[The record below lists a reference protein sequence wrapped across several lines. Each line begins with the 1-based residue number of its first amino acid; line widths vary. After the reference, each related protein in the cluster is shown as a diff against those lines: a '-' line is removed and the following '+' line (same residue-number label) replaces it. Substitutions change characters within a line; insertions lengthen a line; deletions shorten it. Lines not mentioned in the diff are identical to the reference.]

1 MREVRPTIKVL
12 KTLPRETFGDT
23 TVLDL
28 IANSAFERLELFG
41 LDHPLL
47 DDARKRFEHG
57 MPDRHVAA
65 SKAFGA
71 PVFEVRD
78 RTGAAWRGAVI
89 LDEQGDPWL
98 VWAGQHNH
106 FHNQVATLAFDSLLP
121 SPAEYKIRARE
132 EVSARALAW
141 KSDVLGRFVSALQE
155 CVRSG
160 GEHTV
165 TMPGISEGTR
175 VSFTVTAEHDE
186 PASDA
191 HEAQHRDSLL
201 TVTLRLGQSAS
212 SELHQAVQTV
222 CLPFLEPDPSKVEPW
237 YDQNNTF
244 NAMVSITQAR
254 LVQLMADMPEY
265 KEGAPRDVA
274 AATHLHYVG
283 TTFLVDGFV
292 NSIPVRGVCGAW
304 FIPSRSDASGLP
316 ICPQCEDEKPA
327 AQAVLD
333 LLRRQG

>member
-57 MPDRHVAA
+57 TPDQHVAA
-65 SKAFGA
+65 SKAYGA

-78 RTGAAWRGAVI
+78 HIGAAWRGAVI
-89 LDEQGDPWL
+89 LDKAGDPWL
-98 VWAGQHNH
+98 VWVGRHDR
-106 FHNQVATLAFDSLLP
+106 FHKQVANVAFDSLLP
-121 SPAEYKIRARE
+121 SPAEYKIRDRE
-132 EVSARALAW
+132 EASVHALAW
-141 KSDVLGRFVSALQE
+141 RSDVLGRFVNALQE

-160 GEHTV
+160 GEYTV
-165 TMPGISEGTR
+165 MMPGISEGAG
-175 VSFTVTAEHDE
+175 VSLTVAAEHDE
-186 PASDA
+186 PANDA

-201 TVTLRLGQSAS
+201 TVTLRLRQSAAN
-212 SELHQAVQTV
+212 ELRQAVQAV
-222 CLPFLEPDPSKVEPW
+222 CLPFLEPDRSKVEPW
-237 YDQNNTF
+237 YDKNNTF
-244 NAMVSITQAR
+244 NAIISITQAR

-265 KEGAPRDVA
+265 EGIAPYTAA

-283 TTFLVDGFV
+283 TAFLVDGFV

-327 AQAVLD
+327 AQTVLD